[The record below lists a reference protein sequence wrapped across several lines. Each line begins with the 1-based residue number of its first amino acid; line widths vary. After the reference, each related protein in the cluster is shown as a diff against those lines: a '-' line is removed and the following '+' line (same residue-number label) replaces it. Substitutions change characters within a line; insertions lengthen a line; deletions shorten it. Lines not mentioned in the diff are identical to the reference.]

1 MPRASSRDRRTPV
14 CIVRHNYYPD
24 THVRRDAEALV
35 QAGYDV
41 SVVAL
46 RRPNQPA
53 RETLNGVDVHRMPVG
68 HRRGSALRYA
78 WEYAAFAILAFL
90 QVTLLH
96 LRKRFRIVE
105 VDNMPDPLV
114 FTALVPKLTGARV
127 LFYIFDNMPELLM
140 VTRRFSERHP
150 AVRLLAFLERI
161 SAAFADRV
169 VVTQETA
176 RRVLQARGVPA
187 DKLVVVLNCP
197 DEGVFVPEP
206 PRRKERRDGAF
217 ELVTH
222 GAILERYG
230 VQVLIE
236 ALPAIAARVPEARLQ
251 VFGEGEHRRELEALA
266 ERKGVAHLV
275 RFRGLVP
282 IDELIANLRRAD
294 AGYAG
299 MLCDNM
305 LSNKLVEYVALGVPA
320 VVARWSTFEHY
331 FSDDAVAYFRP
342 GEADDLARAIVAV
355 HREPELARVR
365 AERASELYRFYRWP
379 VQRELYLGVYADLVA
394 PGAAAAP
401 VAGIGAAG
409 LRRSVSG
416 KPTTLRG

>member
-1 MPRASSRDRRTPV
+1 MPGASSHDRRVPV

-41 SVVAL
+41 SVIAL
-46 RRPNQPA
+46 RRPNQAA
-53 RETLNGVDVHRMPVG
+53 RETLNGVDVHRMPVE
-68 HRRGSALRYA
+68 HRRGSVLRYA
-78 WEYAAFAILAFL
+78 WEYAAFAVLAFL
-90 QVTLLH
+90 HVTLLH

-105 VDNMPDPLV
+105 VDNMPDALV
-114 FTALVPKLTGARV
+114 FTALVPKLSGARV
-127 LFYIFDNMPELLM
+127 LFYIFDNMPELLT
-140 VTRRFSERHP
+140 VTRGFSGRHP

-176 RRVLQARGVPA
+176 RRVMQARGVPA
-187 DKLVVVLNCP
+187 DKLLVVLNCP

-206 PRRKERRDGAF
+206 TRRREPGDGAF
-217 ELVTH
+217 EIVTH

-236 ALPAIAARVPEARLQ
+236 ALPSVAARVPEARLQ
-251 VFGEGEHRRELEALA
+251 VFGEGEYRRELEALA

-275 RFRGLVP
+275 RFRGLAP
-282 IDELIANLRRAD
+282 IQELIANLRRAD
-294 AGYAG
+294 VGYAG

-331 FSDDAVAYFRP
+331 FPNDAVAYFRP
-342 GEADDLARAIVAV
+342 GDADDLAMAIVDV
-355 HREPELARVR
+355 HGEPESARAR
-365 AERASELYRFYRWP
+365 AERASELYRLYRWP
-379 VQRELYLGVYADLVA
+379 VQREVYLGVYADLLASGDVPA
-394 PGAAAAP
+394 
-401 VAGIGAAG
+401 
-409 LRRSVSG
+409 SVPASASG
-416 KPTTLRG
+416 GYEGR